1 MWTLGLNTGHNASVA
16 LYNDSNLVFYV
27 EEERLTKFKYDG
39 HPIAGIDAAY
49 KYTDKIDLVLVCYTR
64 NNFTKEHDDVYR
76 KTIRKKQPYHDFQY
90 IEVGNEHHS
99 IHAACAFYNSGF
111 DSAAALIVDGAGSFA
126 YSSVDNPLFNEYLN
140 TKITFDG
147 FTDEEKIFNLLLNTT
162 WEVESIWSCDYI
174 ANMKR
179 HYVSYGTNALKDS
192 RHIDEDGTIIDIS
205 KAHGIVKSYEAVTRF
220 LGFNEIE
227 AGKTM
232 GLSSYGKFNPYIS
245 ICDGRL
251 NNLDF
256 MDPGFPTGNKI
267 KVEAY
272 AEAKKYSE
280 NNSDWHRNPE
290 LVGQYRKDIAY
301 AVQKS
306 SENRIINLIEK
317 TLEIT
322 KKNKIV
328 MAGGYGLNCVA
339 NYKFLKRFPNVQF
352 YHEPIS
358 HDGGQSMGACQ
369 LYYRK
374 VTGDTAK
381 SPLKSLYIGPDI
393 SIDYDNVD
401 YTGFNLTDAT
411 SKEVAELIT
420 KENIVALYQGR
431 SEAGPRAL
439 GNRSI
444 LFDPTVK
451 DGKDLVNRVK
461 RREWFRPF
469 AGSCLAEYAHDW
481 FDMAGLKESPFMMY
495 AVDVLE
501 DKKDIIPSITHVD
514 GTCRI
519 QTVTKE
525 QNPHYYELIS
535 EFNKIRNVPILF
547 NTSFNLGGD
556 PLVETMDDALSTLR
570 RSDIKYLWLPEIKKL
585 VTKI

>member
-1 MWTLGLNTGHNASVA
+1 MT
-16 LYNDSNLVFYV
+16 
-27 EEERLTKFKYDG
+27 
-39 HPIAGIDAAY
+39 AY
-49 KYTDKIDLVLVCYTR
+49 
-64 NNFTKEHDDVYR
+64 
-76 KTIRKKQPYHDFQY
+76 
-90 IEVGNEHHS
+90 
-99 IHAACAFYNSGF
+99 
-111 DSAAALIVDGAGSFA
+111 
-126 YSSVDNPLFNEYLN
+126 
-140 TKITFDG
+140 
-147 FTDEEKIFNLLLNTT
+147 
-162 WEVESIWSCDYI
+162 
-174 ANMKR
+174 
-179 HYVSYGTNALKDS
+179 
-192 RHIDEDGTIIDIS
+192 
-205 KAHGIVKSYEAVTRF
+205 
-220 LGFNEIE
+220 LGFPEIE

-232 GLSSYGKFNPYIS
+232 GLSSYGKFDPYIS

-256 MDPGFPTGNKI
+256 IEPRFPRGNKI
-267 KVEAY
+267 VTSSVTS
-272 AEAKKYSE
+272 KKYSE
-280 NNSDWHRNPE
+280 NNKAWHGNPK
-290 LVGQYRKDIAY
+290 LVGEYRKDLAY

-306 SENRIINLIEK
+306 SERRVIDLIEK
-317 TLEIT
+317 TLELS

-339 NYKFLKRFPNVQF
+339 NYRFLKRFPNVQF
-352 YHEPIS
+352 YHEPVS
-358 HDGGQSMGACQ
+358 HDGGQTMGACQ
-369 LYYRK
+369 LYYRQL
-374 VTGDTAK
+374 TGDVTKA
-381 SPLKSLYIGPDI
+381 PLKSLYLGPDI
-393 SIDYDNVD
+393 SIVYEDVD
-401 YTGFNLTDAT
+401 YTGFNLVDAT
-411 SKEVAELIT
+411 SKDIAEIIA

-451 DGKDLVNRVK
+451 NGKDLVNRVK
-461 RREWFRPF
+461 KREWFRPF
-469 AGSCLAEYAHDW
+469 AGSCLAEYVHDW

-519 QTVTKE
+519 QTVTSE

-535 EFNKIRNVPILF
+535 EFNKIRKVPILF

>member
-1 MWTLGLNTGHNASVA
+1 MWVLGLNIGHNGSVA
-16 LYNDSNLVFYV
+16 LYNDTNLVFYV
-27 EEERLTKFKYDG
+27 EEERLTKVKYDG
-39 HPIAGIDAAY
+39 HPISGIDAAY
-49 KYTDKIDLVLVCYTR
+49 KYTDHIDMVIVCATR
-64 NNFTKEHDDVYR
+64 NGFSTQHDDVYR
-76 KTIRKKQPYHDFQY
+76 KTIRKKQPYHDFKY
-90 IEVGNEHHS
+90 IEAGHDHHS
-99 IHAACAFYNSGF
+99 VHAACAFYNSGF

-126 YSSVDNPLFNEYLN
+126 SHSINNSLFDQYVS
-140 TKITFDG
+140 
-147 FTDEEKIFNLLLNTT
+147 EEISDSTEIKEEIFNLLLNDT
-162 WEVESIWSCDYI
+162 WEVESIWSCDYA
-174 ANMKR
+174 ANIKR
-179 HYVSYGTNALKDS
+179 HYASYGTNQLKDS
-192 RHIDEDGTIIDIS
+192 RHIAEDGAIVEIS
-205 KAHGIVKSYEAVTRF
+205 MSHGIVKSYEAVTSF
-220 LGFNEIE
+220 LGFHEIE

-232 GLSSYGKFNPYIS
+232 GLSSYGKFNPYIP

-251 NNLDF
+251 NNLDI
-256 MDPGFPTGNKI
+256 MIPNFPSGNRI
-267 KVEAY
+267 KVEAS

-280 NNSDWHRNPE
+280 NDSAWHRNPN

-306 SENRIINLIEK
+306 SENRVIDLIEK

-339 NYKFLKRFPNVQF
+339 NYRFLKRFPNVTF

-358 HDGGQSMGACQ
+358 HDGGQAMGACQ

-374 VTGDTAK
+374 ATGDTTK

-393 SIDYDNVD
+393 SINYENVD
-401 YTGFNLTDAT
+401 YTGFKVTDAT
-411 SKEVAELIT
+411 SKDVAELIA

-461 RREWFRPF
+461 KREWFRPF
-469 AGSCLAEYAHDW
+469 AGSCLAEHVHDW
-481 FDMAGLKESPFMMY
+481 FDMAGLVESPFMMY

-519 QTVTKE
+519 QTVTSE

>member
-1 MWTLGLNTGHNASVA
+1 MWVLGLNLGHNGSAA
-16 LYNDSNLVFYV
+16 LYNDTTLIYYV
-27 EEERLTKFKYDG
+27 EEERLTKNKYDG
-39 HPIAGIDAAY
+39 HPIAGIDLAY
-49 KYTDKIDLVLVCYTR
+49 KYTDHVDLLLICHTR
-64 NNFTKEHDDVYR
+64 NHVHGSVYR
-76 KTIRKKQPYHDFQY
+76 DTVRKKQPYHDFKY
-90 IEVGNEHHS
+90 FELGNEHHLA
-99 IHAACAFYNSGF
+99 HAAGAFYNSNF
-111 DSAAALIVDGAGSFA
+111 DSAAAIIVDGSGSSADSLVKNTTFNQHLLSEIIFRE
-126 YSSVDNPLFNEYLN
+126 YSTE
-140 TKITFDG
+140 
-147 FTDEEKIFNLLLNTT
+147 EEKLLEYIENNT
-162 WEVESIWSCDYI
+162 WEVESIWSFDYP
-174 ANMKR
+174 ANYKR
-179 HYVSYGTNALKDS
+179 HYASFGSNKLKDCQFQS
-192 RHIDEDGTIIDIS
+192 EDGTIVEIS
-205 KAHGIVKSYEAVTRF
+205 KAHGIVKSYEAVTKY
-220 LGFNEIE
+220 LGFPDIE

-232 GLSSYGKFNPYIS
+232 GLSSYGKFNPYIP

-256 MDPGFPTGNKI
+256 IQPGFPCDNKI
-267 KVEAY
+267 KIEVTSETKKY
-272 AEAKKYSE
+272 AE
-280 NNSDWHRNPE
+280 NNKEWHRNPE

-317 TLEIT
+317 ALELT

-339 NYKFLKRFPNVQF
+339 NYRFLKRFPNVKF

-374 VTGDTAK
+374 LTGDTTK
-381 SPLKSLYIGPDI
+381 TPLKSLYIGPDI
-393 SIDYDNVD
+393 SIDYKNVD
-401 YTGFNLTDAT
+401 YTGFNLTDST
-411 SKEVAELIT
+411 SKEVAELIAA
-420 KENIVALYQGR
+420 ENIVALYQGR

-451 DGKDLVNRVK
+451 DGKDLVNKVK
-461 RREWFRPF
+461 KREWFRPF
-469 AGSCLAEYAHDW
+469 AGSCLAESVHDW

-519 QTVTKE
+519 QTVTRE

-535 EFNKIRNVPILF
+535 EFNKIKNVPILF

-556 PLVETMDDALSTLR
+556 PLVETMDDALATLR
-570 RSDIKYLWLPEIKKL
+570 KSDIKYLWLPEIKKL

>member
-1 MWTLGLNTGHNASVA
+1 MS
-16 LYNDSNLVFYV
+16 
-27 EEERLTKFKYDG
+27 
-39 HPIAGIDAAY
+39 
-49 KYTDKIDLVLVCYTR
+49 
-64 NNFTKEHDDVYR
+64 
-76 KTIRKKQPYHDFQY
+76 
-90 IEVGNEHHS
+90 
-99 IHAACAFYNSGF
+99 
-111 DSAAALIVDGAGSFA
+111 
-126 YSSVDNPLFNEYLN
+126 
-140 TKITFDG
+140 
-147 FTDEEKIFNLLLNTT
+147 
-162 WEVESIWSCDYI
+162 
-174 ANMKR
+174 
-179 HYVSYGTNALKDS
+179 
-192 RHIDEDGTIIDIS
+192 
-205 KAHGIVKSYEAVTRF
+205 HGIVKSYEAVTTF
-220 LGFNEIE
+220 LGFHDIE

-232 GLSSYGKFNPYIS
+232 GLSSYGKFNPYIP

-251 NNLDF
+251 NNLDL
-256 MDPGFPTGNKI
+256 MIPNFPSGNRI
-267 KVEAY
+267 KVEAT

-280 NNSDWHRNPE
+280 NNSAWHRDPK

-306 SENRIINLIEK
+306 SENRVIDLIEK

-339 NYKFLKRFPNVQF
+339 NYRFLKRFPNVTF

-374 VTGDTAK
+374 ATGDTTK
-381 SPLKSLYIGPDI
+381 TPLKSLYIGPDI
-393 SIDYDNVD
+393 SIDYENVN
-401 YTGFNLTDAT
+401 YTGFDLSDAT
-411 SKEVAELIT
+411 AKDIAELIA
-420 KENIVALYQGR
+420 KENIVALYQGQ

-461 RREWFRPF
+461 KREWFRPF
-469 AGSCLAEYAHDW
+469 AGSCLAESVHDW

-501 DKKDIIPSITHVD
+501 DKKDIIPSIAHVD

-519 QTVTKE
+519 QTVTSE

-556 PLVETMDDALSTLR
+556 PLVETMNDALSTLR